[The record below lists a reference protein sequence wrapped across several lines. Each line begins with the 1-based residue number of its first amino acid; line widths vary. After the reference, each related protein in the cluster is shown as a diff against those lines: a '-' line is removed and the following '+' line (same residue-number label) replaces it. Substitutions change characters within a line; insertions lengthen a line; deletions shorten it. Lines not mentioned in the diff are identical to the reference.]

1 MSEDQRTCHE
11 SRPTSEID
19 PFRKSASL
27 QHILSDGSPR
37 RLPDVGYGRL
47 NCLVNLIV
55 WGDKMIDQ
63 RTAPYGI
70 LLLRI
75 TLGCLFIAHLYWK
88 FAILDGGLDKWWAN
102 LINNG
107 YPAIVPWYAIS
118 AEFAGALLLIPGI
131 CARWVAL
138 YTLPL
143 IVGAAQYW
151 AVRKGFYFTAGG
163 FELPAAWTIM
173 LILQILLGDGPYAT
187 ISSSI
192 RQQRQLVAETRDQS

>member
-1 MSEDQRTCHE
+1 
-11 SRPTSEID
+11 
-19 PFRKSASL
+19 
-27 QHILSDGSPR
+27 
-37 RLPDVGYGRL
+37 
-47 NCLVNLIV
+47 
-55 WGDKMIDQ
+55 MIDQ

-70 LLLRI
+70 LLLRV

-88 FAILDGGLDKWWAN
+88 FAILDGGLEKWWGN

-107 YPAIVPWYAIS
+107 YPSFVPWYSIS

-131 CARWVAL
+131 YTRWVAL

-143 IVGAAQYW
+143 MVGAAQYW

-163 FELPAAWTIM
+163 FELPAVWSMM
-173 LILQILLGDGPYAT
+173 LVLQVMLGDGPYAI

-192 RQQRQLVAETRDQS
+192 GQRAAGQRAAPGTS

>member
-1 MSEDQRTCHE
+1 MPRLCGSYRLG
-11 SRPTSEID
+11 SRRPPKYIS
-19 PFRKSASL
+19 
-27 QHILSDGSPR
+27 SDGSP
-37 RLPDVGYGRL
+37 DVFPMSGTDSYTAL
-47 NCLVNLIV
+47 LVLSV

-70 LLLRI
+70 LLLRV

-107 YPAIVPWYAIS
+107 YPAVVPWYAIS

-131 CARWVAL
+131 YARWVAL

-143 IVGAAQYW
+143 MVGAAQYW

-192 RQQRQLVAETRDQS
+192 RQQRPLAPENS